1 MSDAAVEQYVGD
13 VSFYVAEQYQVATLL
28 RRSGAADEAFVD
40 GRWQPS
46 GRVRAYEQGFDRRVR
61 PISELEARVLLPA
74 AFSRLEERVPGPAS
88 RRRWLGLIR
97 QDPLRRQWDQA

>member
-1 MSDAAVEQYVGD
+1 MGD

-28 RRSGAADEAFVD
+28 RRDGAGDEAFVD

-61 PISELEARVLLPA
+61 AITELEARLLVPA
-74 AFSRLEERVPGPAS
+74 AFSPLEARAAAKAP
-88 RRRWLGLIR
+88 RRGWRALIR